1 MFVLVMDAGD
11 AFHIFGKE
19 IQGPNADEVLEVH
32 PAQQGNVQV
41 PRLNWTTLMSA
52 RMLEKFSLL
61 VTEGVRTDKG
71 FKDIHVQG
79 VAKDLQAFINAPVQA
94 SQVYNHLR
102 KWSAIW
108 KRIVKLKEL
117 SGANWDEHLCMITL
131 DPEHYHGHVKVNIYC
146 YAYVLLL
153 SKCVTAI

>member
-11 AFHIFGKE
+11 AFHIFGEE

-79 VAKDLQAFINAPVQA
+79 VAKDLQAFINALVQA

-102 KWSAIW
+102 KWSAKW

-131 DPEHYHGHVKVNIYC
+131 DPEHYHGHVKVSIYC